1 MFKVDAR
8 LHSHRIPPWSG
19 ATLVRCSFDLSM
31 ETFQDYT
38 LKGYFDLMCL
48 MICLLVCVWRTH
60 VCVFLC
66 VCVHA
71 FFYACVWV
79 MCMALMRVVW
89 PCNARHNPDMV
100 IIMHKAFIIAAH
112 RKTTIPL
119 SLLRESIHSTAAK
132 AFHMPC
138 ISCAM
143 YFVDMPFLGVPHP
156 AFSGEIWEA
165 DFSSF
170 LHSES

>member
-1 MFKVDAR
+1 
-8 LHSHRIPPWSG
+8 
-19 ATLVRCSFDLSM
+19 
-31 ETFQDYT
+31 
-38 LKGYFDLMCL
+38 

-156 AFSGEIWEA
+156 TFSGEIWEA

-170 LHSES
+170 LHSESQDGDLCYFCDSWVPLPSLISGSVPLFRIVMQEFNALGD